1 MVRYSELYALARL
14 VRRHHFNI
22 ELKYDTAPQEGEY
35 YVGFEVDGIYSYG
48 CWRSDEQVAINQ
60 VVDKLRAIHEALVY
74 WHNKSK

>member
-1 MVRYSELYALARL
+1 MVDYGTLN
-14 VRRHHFNI
+14 NI
-22 ELKYDTAPQEGEY
+22 CQQIRSLGFDVKGRTDEVHSLGEY

-60 VVDKLRAIHEALVY
+60 AVDKLRAVHEALVY